1 MTCTPK
7 DESRMEGSVVWTDE
21 EGREIINARF
31 TKLDNDDLEVTNAYV
46 GDSGTYKCKY
56 RSLATPEGLNKVY
69 ERKLLVYELAG
80 HKFISSAVFDVSKQ
94 DEKAVID
101 MLKDLLTYKVCT
113 RDLCAPGV
121 VRTTKCEDKSCEFF
135 ISYEA
140 LNQVADDQC
149 DEECIRTKMLNGLKQ
164 AESVVEKELQ
174 TLAQEPERRLK
185 ADMKTFNTKHLIT
198 CRAGFHLVKAHY
210 KRCFPCMPGYYS
222 EPNTV
227 ECSMCD
233 VGYYQESYGKKD
245 CDKCDEG
252 KTTDSKGSK
261 SRDDCIGAEDKKGI
275 LGGIRDGILSIFS
288 GR

>member
-164 AESVVEKELQ
+164 FLVC
-174 TLAQEPERRLK
+174 LATTVSPTQWSAACAMSATTKRVMERRIVISVMK
-185 ADMKTFNTKHLIT
+185 AKPQTQKVRSQEMTALVPKTRKESWEVLEMEYCQFFLEDDHQQHWKMKLNIHNFIYID
-198 CRAGFHLVKAHY
+198 F
-210 KRCFPCMPGYYS
+210 KRL
-222 EPNTV
+222 TV
-227 ECSMCD
+227 
-233 VGYYQESYGKKD
+233 
-245 CDKCDEG
+245 
-252 KTTDSKGSK
+252 
-261 SRDDCIGAEDKKGI
+261 
-275 LGGIRDGILSIFS
+275 
-288 GR
+288 

>member
-1 MTCTPK
+1 
-7 DESRMEGSVVWTDE
+7 
-21 EGREIINARF
+21 
-31 TKLDNDDLEVTNAYV
+31 
-46 GDSGTYKCKY
+46 
-56 RSLATPEGLNKVY
+56 
-69 ERKLLVYELAG
+69 
-80 HKFISSAVFDVSKQ
+80 
-94 DEKAVID
+94 
-101 MLKDLLTYKVCT
+101 
-113 RDLCAPGV
+113 
-121 VRTTKCEDKSCEFF
+121 
-135 ISYEA
+135 
-140 LNQVADDQC
+140 
-149 DEECIRTKMLNGLKQ
+149 MLNGLKQ

-174 TLAQEPERRLK
+174 TLAQDPERRLK

-261 SRDDCIGAEDKKGI
+261 SRDDCIGAEDSKCCFRLLLCLRSNKRIPDTKSRLLYTIYI
-275 LGGIRDGILSIFS
+275 LLWQY
-288 GR
+288 